1 MWELISVQVVFLGF
15 TRQTTPE
22 ATSLVAG
29 RVNREIYRPWQIFC
43 SFFYTV
49 QSQPRFCSVGQRMAQ
64 FRAKAM
70 YVFCSQIY
78 RNGAGNGIYGG
89 GKLRGRGRAD
99 RDNKHSTLLFSYKLP
114 LFCRLNRLG
123 STHFHQSRVFTQ
135 IYTVTPKFIS
145 FFFFLL
151 QKSDRRKVKF
161 NCTSDL
167 SD

>member
-1 MWELISVQVVFLGF
+1 MRVDICSSRLPRLYTTDYSRSHKFGGRKGQPRNLSSVTNFLF
-15 TRQTTPE
+15 
-22 ATSLVAG
+22 
-29 RVNREIYRPWQIFC
+29 
-43 SFFYTV
+43 FFYTV

-135 IYTVTPKFIS
+135 IYTVSPKFIS
-145 FFFFLL
+145 FFLL
-151 QKSDRRKVKF
+151 SSSKK
-161 NCTSDL
+161 
-167 SD
+167 